1 MKYILHINQEQ
12 AIKLGMTNTS
22 QAIIFDLLS
31 TASTWAEPVI
41 YENKVYY
48 WVARQVIV
56 KELPL
61 LHLKEDTVYRHLK
74 ELDKIDLIVYIK
86 VGKKDCINIT
96 KKGRKY
102 ISNTISEINP
112 NNYVGN
118 KSENN
123 SEINPNN
130 YVGNKSEKNSDLNPT
145 YQYTIPY
152 PKEEEEYLKYIKNI
166 LSDDTRYEVFSIEF
180 YDFIYPKNKKSNQ
193 QKIWYGNKI
202 KENILEKEK
211 QTIENIS
218 KFVEFQNQLNFKLQN
233 HKGREN
239 EI

>member
-12 AIKLGMTNTS
+12 AIKLGMKNIN
-22 QAIIFDLLS
+22 QAIIFDLLTS
-31 TASTWAEPVI
+31 ASTWAEPVI

-48 WVARQVIV
+48 WVARQVVV

-61 LHLKEDTVYRHLK
+61 LNLKEDTVYRHFK
-74 ELDKIDLIVYIK
+74 FLDEIDLINYIK
-86 VGKKDCINIT
+86 VSKKDCINIT
-96 KKGRKY
+96 KKGKKY
-102 ISNTISEINP
+102 AFSTMSETNP
-112 NNYVGN
+112 NYYVGN
-118 KSENN
+118 KSEL
-123 SEINPNN
+123 
-130 YVGNKSEKNSDLNPT
+130 GNESEKNSDLNPT

-152 PKEEEEYLKYIKNI
+152 PKEEEKEEDLKYIKNI
-166 LSDDTRYEVFSIEF
+166 LSDDIRYEVFSIEF

-202 KENILEKEK
+202 KKNILEEEK

-218 KFVEFQNQLNFKLQN
+218 KFVEFHDQLNFKLQN